1 MQCLDGKG
9 CKKRMSEMRGK
20 EKESMRRR
28 GGRIETGRGRKLEV
42 DDSAKGKRMEE
53 GT

>member
-1 MQCLDGKG
+1 MQCLEGNG
-9 CKKRMSEMRGK
+9 CKERMSEMREK
-20 EKESMRRR
+20 EKESRRR